1 MKLIIFY
8 LWLQVKKSFHVI
20 RKSFF
25 SLICVAGAVGI
36 GACLLSV
43 LFQNQTTFDKVRI
56 GIVITDN
63 SEDSKKLFQLVYA
76 MESVNSICNFVYL
89 EEEDMIKELQCG
101 TVKAVLKISSDFY
114 NDVNTGVNTP
124 VQLFLNKEEQF
135 ETTIFHELI
144 MNACSLIQITEAA
157 IYSAGDVMAVY
168 EADISISQMEDIF
181 TQLYVTDILQRHDTF
196 EQRVLSATGN
206 LDLVQYYYVA
216 MICIILLMFGL
227 NFGFLYQKEE
237 IEIFRI
243 LKREGISFYQFSFVK
258 TIAIALQLWIFMVIW
273 YSISCLVCYVIQN
286 SVLYWDVKV
295 LALLGII
302 AFSVASYFNVV
313 YSWCSEF
320 TKSGMILFVFNV
332 AMFLVSGVIL
342 PVSYMP
348 AIVEQMQMWSP
359 LTVWWDCISKS
370 IFGDMQ
376 PIQYFELVSMTVFFE
391 IMGVWGICKR
401 S

>member
-348 AIVEQMQMWSP
+348 AIVEQMQRWSP